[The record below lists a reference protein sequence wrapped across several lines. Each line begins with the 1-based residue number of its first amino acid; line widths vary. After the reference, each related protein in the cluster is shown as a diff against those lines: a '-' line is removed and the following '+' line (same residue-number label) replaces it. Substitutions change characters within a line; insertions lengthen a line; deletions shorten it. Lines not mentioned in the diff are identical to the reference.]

1 MNSLVRKIF
10 ELYIQNNGVRKI
22 KHCLEDSGIKT
33 VTGKAEWRTYTINQM
48 LTNGCGKITLNQ
60 QSLDTSGAALI

>member
-22 KHCLEDSGIKT
+22 KHCLEDNGIKT
-33 VTGKAEWRTYTINQM
+33 ATGKAEWRTYTINQM
-48 LTNGCGKITLNQ
+48 LTNEKYISAENLH
-60 QSLDTSGAALI
+60 L